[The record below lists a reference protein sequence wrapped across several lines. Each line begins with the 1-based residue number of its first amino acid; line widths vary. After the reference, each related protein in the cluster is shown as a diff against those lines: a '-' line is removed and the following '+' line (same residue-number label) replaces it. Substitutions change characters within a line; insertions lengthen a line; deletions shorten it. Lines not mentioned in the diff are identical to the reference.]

1 MLKVC
6 PSWDFLA
13 FYLVGGG
20 GSGGVCMRVRV
31 CMRVCVRL
39 PFAVEHCELPLPLP
53 PCAYAYACM
62 RVCVCRGAITPLPP
76 HCSYE

>member
-6 PSWDFLA
+6 PLWDFLA

-39 PFAVEHCELPLPLP
+39 PFAVEHCELPLPLTHL
-53 PCAYAYACM
+53 C
-62 RVCVCRGAITPLPP
+62 VCVCVCVYILSKCIKCTQV
-76 HCSYE
+76 HK